1 MADLAPTAASVVAED
16 GAVTKSEHI
25 AGATIAAGDWLYM
38 DTANSNVM
46 KLAQADGTALEAT
59 VYGMALNSASTG
71 QPVLVARAGDVD
83 FGCTITVAA
92 VYILSV
98 NAGKIAPVADLVSS
112 SYLSIVGYGTAADN
126 LTIAIQNSGV
136 EKP

>member
-1 MADLAPTAASVVAED
+1 MADLAPTAGSVVAAE
-16 GAVTKSEHI
+16 GISKTEQI
-25 AGATIAAGDWLYM
+25 AGASIVAGDWLYM
-38 DTANSNVM
+38 DTANNNVM

-59 VYGMALNSASTG
+59 VYGMALNTASIG

-92 VYILSV
+92 VYILSAT
-98 NAGKIAPVADLVSS
+98 AGKICPVADLVSS
-112 SYLSIVGYGTAADN
+112 SYLSIVGYGTAANN
-126 LTIAIQNSGV
+126 LVIAIQNSGV

>member
-1 MADLAPTAASVVAED
+1 MADLAPTAASVVAADE
-16 GAVTKSEHI
+16 AVVKSEHV
-25 AGATIAAGDWLYM
+25 AGASLAAGDWVYM
-38 DTANSNVM
+38 DTANNNVM

-59 VYGMALNSASTG
+59 VYGMCLNTAAIG
-71 QPVLVARAGDVD
+71 QPVLVARGGNVD

-98 NAGKIAPVADLVSS
+98 NAGKIAPVADLASS

-126 LTIAIQNSGV
+126 LAIAIQNSGV